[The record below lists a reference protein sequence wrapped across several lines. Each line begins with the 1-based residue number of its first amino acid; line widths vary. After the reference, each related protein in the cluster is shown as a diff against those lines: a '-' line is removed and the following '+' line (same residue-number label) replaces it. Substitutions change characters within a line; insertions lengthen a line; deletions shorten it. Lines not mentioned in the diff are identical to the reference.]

1 MKVLSQAQ
9 IYEADRITLQ
19 KQGISSEALM
29 ERAAEA
35 LFGWIHHN
43 LQGAPVN
50 IHIFCGI
57 GNNGGDGLALA
68 RHLLE
73 HGYHIEVYVV
83 NYSEKR
89 SEDFLIN
96 LARLKE
102 RKLWPTYLKEGSK
115 PPQMGTA
122 DIVVDAIFGI
132 GLNRPP
138 APWVL
143 SIIEH
148 LNESGNFI
156 ISVDIPSGLY
166 MEQFPETFQTAI
178 KASFVLT
185 LGSPKLIFFLPQT
198 GIFIKEWEVLD
209 IGLDREFLNGLQ
221 TRFRLFGKPEARSL
235 YRGRQRF
242 SHKGHYGHVLLVGGS
257 YGKVGALALASK
269 ASLKTGAGLVTAYTA
284 QCGYLPL
291 QCSQPEIMVET
302 CTAEKEIDVFP
313 ELSERYTYGAGM
325 GMGTSEGMQKA
336 FIKWL
341 EEHRKP
347 LLIDAD
353 GLNAL
358 SKFPSALKHL
368 PADSILT
375 PHPGEMERLTGAWK
389 NDFDK
394 IEKAWAFAE
403 EYNCILVLK
412 GAYTLIM
419 GHGQGFINIHGNPG
433 MSTAGSGDVL
443 SGMITALLAQGY
455 PPLEAACLGVYLHS
469 KAGDLLLPETG
480 YEALTA
486 TSLIHGISLAFLDL
500 FRAEEEQ
507 ETPEEEPGQE

>member
-1 MKVLSQAQ
+1 MKVLSQSQ
-9 IYEADRITLQ
+9 IYEADRITLE
-19 KQGISSEALM
+19 KQGISSEELM

-35 LFGWIHHN
+35 LFGWMHHN

-102 RKLWPTYLKEGSK
+102 RKLWPTYLKEGSEM
-115 PPQMGTA
+115 PQLDTA

-143 SIIEH
+143 SIMER
-148 LNESGNFI
+148 LNDSGNFI
-156 ISVDIPSGLY
+156 LSVDIPSGLY
-166 MEQFPETFQTAI
+166 MNQFPESFQTAV
-178 KASFVLT
+178 KANYVLS
-185 LGSPKLIFFLPQT
+185 LGTPKLIFFLPQT
-198 GIFIKEWEVLD
+198 GVFIKEWEVLE
-209 IGLDREFLNGLQ
+209 IGLDAEFLEKVK
-221 TRFRLFGKPEARSL
+221 TRFQLFGKTEARSL
-235 YRGRQRF
+235 YRTRQRF
-242 SHKGHYGHVLLVGGS
+242 THKGHYGHAMLIGGS
-257 YGKVGALALASK
+257 YGKVGALALA
-269 ASLKTGAGLVTAYTA
+269 ASACLRTGAGLVTAYTA
-284 QCGYLPL
+284 RCGALPL
-291 QCSQPEIMVET
+291 QSSQPEIMVET
-302 CTAEKEIDVFP
+302 ALAENEIDVLP
-313 ELSERYTYGAGM
+313 ELSERYTYGVGM
-325 GMGTSEGMQKA
+325 GMGTSEGVQQA
-336 FIKWL
+336 FVKWL
-341 EEHRKP
+341 EKHNRP

-358 SKFPSALKHL
+358 SKYPSALEHL
-368 PADSILT
+368 PENSILS
-375 PHPGEMERLTGAWK
+375 PHPGEMQRLVGSWSD
-389 NDFDK
+389 DFDK
-394 IEKAWAFAE
+394 IEKAWEFSKR
-403 EYNCILVLK
+403 YKCILVLK
-412 GAYTLIM
+412 GAYTLIF
-419 GHGQGFINIHGNPG
+419 GNGQGFVNIHGNPG
-433 MSTAGSGDVL
+433 MATAGSGDVL

-469 KAGDLLLPETG
+469 KAGDLKLPEFG

-486 TSLIHGISLAFLDL
+486 STLISGIPLAFLDL
-500 FRAEEEQ
+500 FHS
-507 ETPEEEPGQE
+507 EPASDNGENEVS